1 MFTYFIVFHVFL
13 SLLSL
18 FFCRKFNILVD
29 QKIEKHKKFSSSK
42 RSHLIGGSLLFIFLI
57 YYYSLIEENLE
68 ILYLLFSIYFLGL
81 MSDLKKINSVSL
93 RFFIQL
99 ILILSFTKILNIEI
113 ISTKIDFLDN
123 LLEFNFF
130 NVFFVAFCL
139 LVLVNGSNFIDG
151 INGFTISY
159 YLVIFLILLL
169 GFNNLIID
177 EKLLINVSSIL
188 FILLLINLT
197 GYIYLG
203 DSGSYLLSLFVGIFL
218 INFASNNQSISPY
231 FIIVLLWYPCFELLF
246 SMLRRSLNEIN
257 SYKPDTF
264 HLHHLIFKKLSSLFG
279 TNNKLITHGITT
291 ISINSYNLFI
301 FIISI
306 NFIYNSD
313 ILIAILTVNIIL
325 YIFLYSYLKKEN

>member
-42 RSHLIGGSLLFIFLI
+42 CSHLIGGSLLFIFFI

-123 LLEFNFF
+123 LLKFNFF

-188 FILLLINLT
+188 FILLLINFT
-197 GYIYLG
+197 GYIYLEIQG
-203 DSGSYLLSLFVGIFL
+203 RICYLYLSE
-218 INFASNNQSISPY
+218 Y
-231 FIIVLLWYPCFELLF
+231 F
-246 SMLRRSLNEIN
+246 
-257 SYKPDTF
+257 
-264 HLHHLIFKKLSSLFG
+264 
-279 TNNKLITHGITT
+279 
-291 ISINSYNLFI
+291 
-301 FIISI
+301 
-306 NFIYNSD
+306 
-313 ILIAILTVNIIL
+313 
-325 YIFLYSYLKKEN
+325 